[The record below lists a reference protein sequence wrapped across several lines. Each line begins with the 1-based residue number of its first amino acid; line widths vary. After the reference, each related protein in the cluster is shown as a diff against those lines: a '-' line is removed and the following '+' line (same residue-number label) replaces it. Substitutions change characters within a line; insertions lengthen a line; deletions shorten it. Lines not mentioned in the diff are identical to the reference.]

1 MTHAHHHH
9 ERPREVSRKLVFA
22 SAATLLFVVLE
33 LVAGIVAGSLALMGD
48 ALHNFTDTVALLIAL
63 LALRLERRP
72 PTTARSFGYQRA
84 GILAAF
90 VNSGVLVAFTIFIFV
105 EAFERFRT
113 PRPTNTGWMLVTA
126 IVAIV
131 LNGAIT
137 LSLRREGQHDV
148 NIRSAVLHMLGDAL
162 SGAGIVGAALL
173 IRATGSPQWDPAISV
188 VIGLLILWSSWGVFK
203 EAANLLLEGT
213 PESIDPD
220 AVARS
225 LQSIDGIQGLH
236 HLHIWAL
243 GPARPALSCHVMVGD
258 VPLRSTAAILDNIN
272 EVLAHEH
279 GIVHATVQ
287 FEFAGCAADDP
298 YCLPYTDAVGA
309 RDR

>member
-1 MTHAHHHH
+1 
-9 ERPREVSRKLVFA
+9 VSRKLVAA
-22 SAATLLFVVLE
+22 SVATLVFVVLE
-33 LVAGIVAGSLALMGD
+33 LAAGLYAGSLALVGD
-48 ALHNFTDTVALLIAL
+48 ALHNFTDTLALLIAL
-63 LALRLERRP
+63 LAVALERRP

-90 VNSGVLVAFTIFIFV
+90 VNSGVLVAFTIFLFV
-105 EAFERFRT
+105 EAYERFRV
-113 PRPTNTGWMLVTA
+113 RHATNSGWMLVTA
-126 IVAIV
+126 AAAIM

-137 LSLRREGQHDV
+137 LSLRREGRHDV
-148 NIRSAVLHMLGDAL
+148 NIRSAVLHMLGDAI
-162 SGAGIVGAALL
+162 SGAGIIAAAIL
-173 IRATGSPQWDPAISV
+173 IRVTGSPLWDPAVSV
-188 VIGLLILWSSWGVFK
+188 VIGVLILWSSWGVFK

-220 AVARS
+220 AVTRS
-225 LQSIDGIQGLH
+225 LQSIDGIHGIH

-258 VPLRSTAAILDNIN
+258 VPLRTTSAMLSNIN

-287 FEFAGCAADDP
+287 FEFAGCAEDDP
-298 YCLPYTDAVGA
+298 YCLPYSETLASPGK
-309 RDR
+309 